1 MTNEQI
7 KQAYVISRA
16 ARGVKRYHQ
25 LQKEAMQKQAVDGA
39 SAWDTA
45 KQIAGDYAA
54 PVGIPTAIGS
64 ILGAII
70 SGAQGKSML
79 KGLLSGGAIAGL
91 GSAGYKALNDNG
103 LLNFKNT
110 ERAPSP
116 EDTPAE

>member
-16 ARGVKRYHQ
+16 ARGVKRYHT
-25 LQKEAMQKQAVDGA
+25 LQKQAMQKQAEG
-39 SAWDTA
+39 AWDTV
-45 KQIAGDYAA
+45 KQVASDYAK
-54 PVGIPTAIGS
+54 PVGIPMGIGA

-70 SGAQGKSML
+70 NGAQGKSML

-103 LLNFKNT
+103 LLDFKENPDAVDAESAIT
-110 ERAPSP
+110 ENNQ
-116 EDTPAE
+116 